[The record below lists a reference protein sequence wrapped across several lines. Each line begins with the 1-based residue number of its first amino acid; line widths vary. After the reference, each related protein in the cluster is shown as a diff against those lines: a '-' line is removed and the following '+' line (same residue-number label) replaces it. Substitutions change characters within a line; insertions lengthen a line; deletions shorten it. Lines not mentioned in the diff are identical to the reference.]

1 VAALEN
7 CRPTPAESGGIKKH
21 YSSYNR
27 TSGSR
32 RCLSPSLYLPFFLIL
47 ALGHARPSCASDV
60 PAEKWEMIVARFRGA
75 CLKFMNDFTATS
87 PIATRHKRASRAIS
101 RKKGGERAREWERV
115 RLWPT
120 FATIHQYRI
129 AREQERERERRART
143 PRNILIVEFSVRAA
157 YPLEPLC
164 PLPGADLL
172 IINYSDHQVHPT
184 LPPLSSRLLR
194 CNICGCV
201 SKLRSF
207 FIAVAIL
214 TKKL

>member
-101 RKKGGERAREWERV
+101 RKKGGERAREWEREWDCGPHS
-115 RLWPT
+115 RLYIST
-120 FATIHQYRI
+120 
-129 AREQERERERRART
+129 ESQENKRGRERRART